1 VGVQDDITPYFA
13 AADIFALTSRED
25 PFPLVSMEAMSFG
38 LPVVAFEGAGGA
50 PELIGDQAGVVVPHL
65 DLAAMAEA
73 VTKLAND
80 PQRREALG
88 EGAMRSVATDF
99 SPERYAEQLLGLA
112 EAGQAAAP
120 RVPRAD

>member
-1 VGVQDDITPYFA
+1 
-13 AADIFALTSRED
+13 
-25 PFPLVSMEAMSFG
+25 MEWFQNRIDA
-38 LPVVAFEGAGGA
+38 
-50 PELIGDQAGVVVPHL
+50 
-65 DLAAMAEA
+65 
-73 VTKLAND
+73 KLAND

-112 EAGQAAAP
+112 EAGQVAAP